1 MKTKVVEHIAEQIL
15 HAIYGAERELDKLGA
30 PNVAPLKEEL
40 KKAKLMVKLL
50 VK

>member
-1 MKTKVVEHIAEQIL
+1 MKTKVVEHIAEQAL

-30 PNVAPLKEEL
+30 PNTSMLKEEL
-40 KKAKLMVKLL
+40 KKAEVMIKLL